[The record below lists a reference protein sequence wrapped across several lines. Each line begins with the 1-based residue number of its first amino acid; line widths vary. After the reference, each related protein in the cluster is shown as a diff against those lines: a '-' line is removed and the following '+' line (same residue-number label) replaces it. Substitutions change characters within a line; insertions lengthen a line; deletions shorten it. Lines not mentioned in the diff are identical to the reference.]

1 MLNLEARCASDG
13 CMVFK
18 PFVPGVHLENV
29 VWTYAFSE
37 KKFGMEEKISKYLMD
52 SYWLDVAECISL
64 KKS

>member
-37 KKFGMEEKISKYLMD
+37 KNFGMEEKISKYLMD
-52 SYWLDVAECISL
+52 SY
-64 KKS
+64 